1 MKINKKSICISLVF
15 LLLMLASCGRDG
27 ASETTEKRMTET
39 TAAETITEET
49 TTEETTTEETTTEEI
64 TTEALVSPDPYED
77 YLSQMSP
84 DEKVG
89 QLFIIRVESA
99 AGILLGTNGARGGY
113 TELSDEMR
121 SFLAKYPP
129 GGFCLFADNIRNPE
143 QLTAL
148 VDQLNA
154 CENIPPILCIDEEG
168 GGVRRL
174 GTNESFDVDAVGS
187 MAGIG
192 GSEDPETAAFEAGS
206 TIGAYLS
213 EYGFT
218 LDLAP
223 VADVRTN
230 AGNTVIGNRSFGDDP
245 QLVSKLTDYY
255 LAGLHAQGMKG
266 CMKHFP
272 GQGGTSGDTH
282 NGVVVLD
289 KTWQELLECELVPY
303 LENKETTDAILV
315 AHILL
320 PRVTSDG
327 YPASL
332 SAELIEGKLR
342 EELGYEGIVMTD
354 SLAMGAIV
362 KEYGPSEAA
371 VMALEAGND
380 ILLMPQ
386 NYEEAFLAVR
396 EAVENGRIT
405 EEQLDT
411 HVLRILKA
419 KDLHLE

>member
-64 TTEALVSPDPYED
+64 TTEALVPPDPYED

-84 DEKVG
+84 EEKVG

-113 TELSDEMR
+113 TSLSEEMEA
-121 SFLAKYPP
+121 FLAEYPP
-129 GGFCLFADNIRNPE
+129 GGFCLFADNIQTPE
-143 QLTAL
+143 QLAEL
-148 VDQLNA
+148 VEQLNA
-154 CENIPPILCIDEEG
+154 CESIPPILCIDEEG

-174 GTNESFDVDAVGS
+174 GANGNFDVDYVGS
-187 MAGIG
+187 MESI
-192 GSEDPETAAFEAGS
+192 EDAEEAYAAGS
-206 TIGAYLS
+206 TIGSYLS
-213 EYGFT
+213 GYGFT

-223 VADVRTN
+223 VADVKTN
-230 AGNTVIGNRSFGDDP
+230 SGNTVIGSRAFGSDP
-245 QLVSKLTDYY
+245 QRVAELTESY
-255 LAGLHAQGMKG
+255 LDGLHAQGMKG

-282 NGVVVLD
+282 NGVVTLD
-289 KTWQELLECELVPY
+289 KTWQEMTDCELVPY
-303 LENKETTDAILV
+303 LENDEKTDAILV

-320 PRVTSDG
+320 PQVTTDG

-332 SAELIEGKLR
+332 SAELITGKLR
-342 EELGYEGIVMTD
+342 GELGYEGLVMTD

-386 NYEEAFLAVR
+386 NYEEAYLAVL
-396 EAVENGRIT
+396 EAVKSGRVS
-405 EEQLDT
+405 EEQLDE
-411 HVLRILKA
+411 HVLRILKF
-419 KDLHLE
+419 KDLHLD